1 MKKII
6 VERGMTVK
14 LARIFCCTDQCVRNA
29 LRGATESELSQRI
42 RKEALKQGGFYK
54 PNLRKS
60 GYV

>member
-1 MKKII
+1 MRKII
-6 VERGMTVK
+6 VERGMTTTLAK
-14 LARIFCCTDQCVRNA
+14 LFECTDQCVRNA

-54 PNLRKS
+54 PNLRKA

>member
-6 VERGMTVK
+6 VERGMTTILAK
-14 LARIFCCTDQCVRNA
+14 LFECSDQTIRMA
-29 LRGATESELSQRI
+29 LRGITETELSQRI

-54 PNLRKS
+54 PNLRKA